1 MLSGRPCRDD
11 ESKGEGCQR
20 RDVLGIGNPDVFLIS
35 VMLAGYADQQRVKRV
50 LMCFSKDKIESDVWS
65 HEYMRRSFDILTL
78 HSARRTVS
86 STEQVCLG
94 NVFLSCM
101 SDEI

>member
-11 ESKGEGCQR
+11 ESKGERCQR
-20 RDVLGIGNPDVFLIS
+20 RDVLGIGNPDVFRIS

-86 STEQVCLG
+86 STE
-94 NVFLSCM
+94 
-101 SDEI
+101 